1 MAAGRARGRD
11 RRAAAE
17 EALIPRV
24 LLFDLDGTLTDSR
37 AGIVRCMRHALERLD
52 APCPD
57 DAILAS
63 HIGQS
68 LRRTFAALLAA
79 ADRARVERALALY
92 RERFEDTGLYEN
104 RVYPA
109 IPEVLAHL
117 AGRARLFVATQK
129 FGLYAE
135 RIVDHFGLRPHF
147 AGVHGTDDDGRLD
160 DKVAVIAALLRTEG
174 VSPSEAV
181 MIGDRAFDVIAAR
194 DNGVRSIGVLW
205 GYGSG
210 TELVEA
216 GADAIC
222 EAPAALPACL
232 DLLA

>member
-1 MAAGRARGRD
+1 V
-11 RRAAAE
+11 
-17 EALIPRV
+17 IPRV

-37 AGIVRCMRHALERLD
+37 LGIVRCMRHALERLE

-68 LRRTFAALLAA
+68 LQTTFAALLAA
-79 ADRARVERALALY
+79 PEPARVERAIALY
-92 RERFEDTGLYEN
+92 RERFEDTGLYDN

-109 IPEVLAHL
+109 IPEALEHL

-129 FGLYAE
+129 FGIYAE
-135 RIVDHFGLRPHF
+135 RIVDHFGLRRHF
-147 AGVHGTDDDGRLD
+147 AGVHGTDYDGRLD
-160 DKVAVIAALLRTEG
+160 DKVAVIAAVLRAEG

-181 MIGDRAFDVIAAR
+181 MIGDRAFDVSAAR

-205 GYGSG
+205 GYGSRA
-210 TELVEA
+210 ELVEA
-216 GADAIC
+216 GADALC
-222 EAPAALPACL
+222 ETPAALPACL
-232 DLLA
+232 ARLA